1 MDKQLFDDAIGEV
14 PPSTVD
20 VAAAIA
26 RGRRAARFHRVANPA
41 VAAGVAVVLL
51 TGAVAYTMTRGGDGG
66 TTVGTAPP
74 ATSSST
80 TTTSSAPPSSRTA
93 PPPPTRTSEGATGV
107 VEIPVGGDPV
117 PPPQCEKD
125 DLETAA
131 EAATRLTQATTEAV
145 NAQRP
150 GMTLLANPAGDY
162 PVGTPHGPLEYHQVH
177 QQGASG
183 ELSICDPKAVFEA
196 VATTQTADGE
206 GNILVVMGPAMFDS
220 LGIRCDDSTY
230 GERTYCEATT
240 GPNGEEVVK
249 QTLELEGGTTQHRV
263 EVLRKDGT
271 EILVEAENIATTSKS
286 GGAPT
291 ATKPPLTH
299 DQLAAIATAPALT
312 LFP

>member
-20 VAAAIA
+20 VEAAIA

-51 TGAVAYTMTRGGDGG
+51 TGAVAYTVTRGGDGG
-66 TTVGTAPP
+66 TTVGAAPP

-80 TTTSSAPPSSRTA
+80 TTPTSTGPTSTAPSTPAPPTM
-93 PPPPTRTSEGATGV
+93 TSEVDDA
-107 VEIPVGGDPV
+107 V
-117 PPPQCEKD
+117 PPPQCEEN

-131 EAATRLTQATTEAV
+131 EAAARLTQATTKAV
-145 NAQRP
+145 TAQRT
-150 GMTLLANPAGDY
+150 GMTLLVNPAGDY
-162 PVGTPHGPLEYHQVH
+162 PVGTSHGPLEYHQVS

-183 ELSICDPKAVFEA
+183 ELSICDPRAVFEA
-196 VATTQTADGE
+196 AATTQTADGK

-220 LGIRCDDSTY
+220 LGIRCDDSTF

-240 GPNGEEVVK
+240 GPRGEEVVK

-271 EILVEAENIATTSKS
+271 EVLVQAENIATTSKG

-299 DQLAAIATAPALT
+299 DQLAAIATDPALT